1 MSIKCNQIICFRPEW
16 SDPGDDEIV
25 FTAIEDEDGGRV
37 KVRAELGMAIN
48 PIQVV
53 ETRMVV
59 CAS

>member
-1 MSIKCNQIICFRPEW
+1 MSIKRNQLIRFKPEW
-16 SDPGDDEIV
+16 SDPGDGEIV

-53 ETRMVV
+53 ETRMIV